1 MINCKHFTP
10 KSTLSLLKANNEFSN
25 LIRKGSDWNT
35 VLEHISEKLILSQ
48 EQIEEIKNYH
58 TKKTK

>member
-10 KSTLSLLKANNEFSN
+10 KSTLSLLKANDEFSS

-35 VLEHISEKLILSQ
+35 VLEYISEKLILSK
-48 EQIEEIKNYH
+48 EQIAEIENYYL
-58 TKKTK
+58 KKTK

>member
-10 KSTLSLLKANNEFSN
+10 KSTLSLLKANDEFSN
-25 LIRKGSDWNT
+25 LIYNGSDWNT
-35 VLEHISEKLILSQ
+35 VVKYLSEKLILNE
-48 EQIEEIKNYH
+48 EQIAEIKNYY